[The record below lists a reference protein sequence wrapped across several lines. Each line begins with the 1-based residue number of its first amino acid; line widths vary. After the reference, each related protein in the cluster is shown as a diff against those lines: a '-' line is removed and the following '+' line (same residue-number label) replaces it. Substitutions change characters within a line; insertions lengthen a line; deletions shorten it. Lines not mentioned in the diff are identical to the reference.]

1 MKPAGLVQ
9 RVVGAALGIVL
20 FIAAVVFASVLL
32 AIAAALALVVWVW
45 LWWRSRNLPGRA
57 GDGVVI
63 EGEYR
68 VEPER
73 PARLEDSKRQSPPR

>member
-1 MKPAGLVQ
+1 VKPPSLVQ
-9 RVVGAALGIVL
+9 RVAGAALGVVL
-20 FIAAVVFASVLL
+20 FIAAVVFASVIL
-32 AIAAALALVVWVW
+32 AIAAVFAFLVWVW
-45 LWWRSRNLPGRA
+45 LWWRTRNLPKRA

-73 PARLEDSKRQSPPR
+73 PRRLEDSNS